1 DVVPARSRRRGR
13 ALRRRRRRARS
24 GARSRGRGRLAV
36 GLPPLRARLRAR
48 HPGEHRGETMARR
61 RRARVPLELPPR
73 RRAGRRGSR
82 ARTLARLRRRR
93 GDARRAPWLVR
104 SILRRARLAIAPSA
118 FLADSARALGAR
130 TVRIVPLGVEIPPFV
145 REPEAPPHVLYVGR
159 LAREKGVEELV
170 AAADGLPLRVVG
182 EGPLPVP
189 SAGFVPRDE
198 LGGWFERAAVVAAP
212 SRREGYGVTAR
223 EAMAWGRPVVATAV
237 GGLRDAVEDGVTGLL
252 VPPRDVGALRAALE
266 RLLDDAELRG
276 RLGAAARAKAER
288 ELSFG
293 AAADALVAAYT
304 EALA

>member
-1 DVVPARSRRRGR
+1 MPAFLWSF
-13 ALRRRRRRARS
+13 RRAAVRVDADLVHAHSLAS
-24 GARSRGRGRLAV
+24 GAVAATLGRPYVVQVWGTDAELAQ
-36 GLPPLRARLRAR
+36 
-48 HPGEHRGETMARR
+48 
-61 RRARVPLELPPR
+61 
-73 RRAGRRGSR
+73 
-82 ARTLARLRRRR
+82 
-93 GDARRAPWLVR
+93 RAPWLVR